1 MFFYLNQALKDFKNN
16 KFLYSVT
23 VVTICLSVLII
34 SSLVLFV
41 ENANSIITSFKEEI
55 RIIAYLEKDIS
66 EESKDE
72 ARKEIGKIKGVSD
85 VVFISS
91 SKALEIIKAQM
102 KNQSSYLNDLRE
114 NLLPASFEVYLK
126 KNSHNWNVIKE
137 VALKIE
143 SLKVIE
149 EVEYGKSWLGKFSNI
164 ISLFEFASIGM
175 GLVFFLVTIFIIIN
189 TIRLSLYSRR
199 KEIEIMRLVGAEDR
213 FIKRPFYFEG
223 VIQGFLGGAAG
234 LLALFILFLIFNT
247 NFETDFTSSGLI
259 NIKFLSFKVIV
270 EILFCSIFA
279 GWLGCYISVR
289 QFLKN

>member
-41 ENANSIITSFKEEI
+41 ENANSIISSFKEEI

-91 SKALEIIKAQM
+91 NKALEIIKSQM
-102 KNQSSYLNDLRE
+102 KNQSAYLNDLRE
-114 NLLPASFEVYLK
+114 NLLPASFEVYLEK
-126 KNSHNWNVIKE
+126 KSHNWNVIKE

-189 TIRLSLYSRR
+189 TIILSLYSRR

-223 VIQGFLGGAAG
+223 VIQGLLGGAAG